1 MMPYDTLSLHRA
13 IGLQP
18 KEGALEAVQ
27 LRRWEQRLQE
37 TELLVKWQ
45 PHLV

>member
-18 KEGALEAVQ
+18 KEGALEEVQ
-27 LRRWEQRLQE
+27 LKRWEPQIQE
-37 TELLVKWQ
+37 TELQVKWQ
-45 PHLV
+45 PHLA